1 MLILKTSAGAYEISK
16 LLNGY
21 RFKHVYIGY
30 NLATAKKLFKH
41 DYKQQQI
48 NEGIR

>member
-1 MLILKTSAGAYEISK
+1 MVIYKTNFGSYRIEA

-21 RFKHVYIGY
+21 IFKRYYIGY

-41 DYKQQQI
+41 DLQQQK
-48 NEGIR
+48 GQ

>member
-1 MLILKTSAGAYEISK
+1 MLIIKTNAGTYEISK

-30 NLATAKKLFKH
+30 NLATAKRLFKQH
-41 DYKQQQI
+41 YKQQQI
-48 NEGIR
+48 NEGII

>member
-1 MLILKTSAGAYEISK
+1 MLILKTSAGTYEISK

-30 NLATAKKLFKH
+30 NLATAKRLFRY
-41 DYKQQQI
+41 DYQQQQI
-48 NEGIR
+48 NEGIK

>member
-1 MLILKTSAGAYEISK
+1 MLIFKTNVRTYEISK

-30 NLATAKKLFKH
+30 NLATAKRLFRH
-41 DYKQQQI
+41 DYQQQKQ
-48 NEGIR
+48 NEGTK

>member
-30 NLATAKKLFKH
+30 NLATAKRLFKH
-41 DYKQQQI
+41 DYQQQKQ
-48 NEGIR
+48 NEGTK